1 MKKRAKKP
9 TKVVPDFASEDE
21 ERKFWAKQDAA
32 DYFDWQRAVQPK
44 LTELKPST
52 RSISLRLPLS
62 MLEEIKVLANQRDV
76 PYQSLMKIYLAERID
91 SERGRKVS

>member
-9 TKVVPDFASEDE
+9 TKAIPDFASEDA
-21 ERKFWAKQDAA
+21 ERKFWAKQDTA
-32 DYFDWQRAVQPK
+32 DYFDWERSVQPK

-62 MLEEIKVLANQRDV
+62 LLEELKVLANQRDV
-76 PYQSLMKIYLAERID
+76 PYQSLMKIYLAERIE
-91 SERGRKVS
+91 SERGRKAS